1 MKIHSFTI
9 TEKILSISIGKDVN
23 DLESINAVGVDRNI
37 KNVTVGNE
45 KHSEIY
51 DLSDV
56 VKIKGRYRKKVS
68 HFKRNDR
75 RIRKKIASKYGKR
88 SKNRTRQIVHKV
100 SKEIVNNAKNNK
112 EAIVLENI
120 KGIREITKKGDY
132 KGKDHRFKFHNA
144 FPYGML
150 EFQIKYKA
158 AWEGLQVIELSRKET
173 RNTSRECSVCGSLT
187 RTEHGRIL
195 HCDKCGLTIDR
206 DINAAI
212 NISKRGR
219 TWLKRSLQYMEKG
232 PSGEAMIQ
240 FKDGEQMMVSRD
252 PG

>member
-120 KGIREITKKGDY
+120 KGIRERIIGSSFTM
-132 KGKDHRFKFHNA
+132 HSL
-144 FPYGML
+144 M
-150 EFQIKYKA
+150 
-158 AWEGLQVIELSRKET
+158 
-173 RNTSRECSVCGSLT
+173 VC
-187 RTEHGRIL
+187 
-195 HCDKCGLTIDR
+195 
-206 DINAAI
+206 
-212 NISKRGR
+212 
-219 TWLKRSLQYMEKG
+219 
-232 PSGEAMIQ
+232 
-240 FKDGEQMMVSRD
+240 
-252 PG
+252 